1 MQETGK
7 YPERNFIFWGGP
19 YLWRHSKNWLLSFWQ
34 ASWLWQSWLA
44 AATATR
50 PLSTRVTAEYNTA
63 EVAKAEK
70 VAQLWDSYA
79 AEIKSIEK
87 KQSEHKYDTTADYQK
102 ARADA
107 LHKVFDA
114 ATLDGEYY
122 GFVTVQEKDADTI
135 QSIVT
140 VLKKEGATKYGY
152 SNSRTKAAFESKNVP
167 GTFAEGEFI
176 VLVYEK

>member
-1 MQETGK
+1 MK
-7 YPERNFIFWGGP
+7 AF
-19 YLWRHSKNWLLSFWQ
+19 KK
-34 ASWLWQSWLA
+34 LA
-44 AATATR
+44 AIVLAGVMALAVLTGCSDSDKTTFHKQLTDA
-50 PLSTRVTAEYNTA
+50 LSNAKVTAEYNTA

-102 ARADA
+102 ARAAA
-107 LHKVFDA
+107 LDKVYDA
-114 ATLDGEYY
+114 ATLSGEYY
-122 GFVTVQEKDADTI
+122 GFVPVQEKDADTI
-135 QSIVT
+135 ALIVST
-140 VLKKEGATKYGY
+140 LKKNGATKYGY
-152 SNSRTKAAFESKNVP
+152 SNSRTKAAFESKTVP

>member
-1 MQETGK
+1 MK
-7 YPERNFIFWGGP
+7 AF
-19 YLWRHSKNWLLSFWQ
+19 KK
-34 ASWLWQSWLA
+34 LA
-44 AATATR
+44 AIVLAGVMALAVLTGCSDSDKTTFHKQLTDA
-50 PLSTRVTAEYNTA
+50 LSDAKVTAEYNTA

-107 LHKVFDA
+107 LHKVYAA
-114 ATLDGEYY
+114 ATLVGGEYY

-135 QSIVT
+135 ASIVSA
-140 VLKKEGATKYGY
+140 LKANGATKYGY

>member
-1 MQETGK
+1 MK
-7 YPERNFIFWGGP
+7 AF
-19 YLWRHSKNWLLSFWQ
+19 KK
-34 ASWLWQSWLA
+34 LA
-44 AATATR
+44 AIVLAGVMALAVLTGCSDSDKTTFHKQLTDA
-50 PLSTRVTAEYNTA
+50 LSDAKVTAEYNTA

-87 KQSEHKYDTTADYQK
+87 KQSEGKYDTHGDYLD
-102 ARADA
+102 ARDA
-107 LHKVFDA
+107 ALDKVYAA
-114 ATLDGEYY
+114 ATLVGGEYY

-135 QSIVT
+135 ASIVSA
-140 VLKKEGATKYGY
+140 LKANGATKYGY